1 MLKTNKLKEKL
12 NKGEPV
18 LGTWNTLA
26 SPLVTEVL
34 AESGLDFQIIDLE
47 HGPFIIDKLHLHI
60 TACENA
66 SSCTPLVRIPAK
78 EDWMA
83 LQALD
88 QGAHGV
94 VIPHIS
100 SGQEA
105 NDFIKSIK
113 YFPDGNRGFTPFS
126 KAGGFNNKNTSSYVN
141 SANDS
146 ILSVVIIESEEGL
159 NKLDEII
166 DIDGVDIIY
175 FGAFDLS
182 QALGCP
188 GDIKNKKVVNAIK
201 KGLEKVNLK
210 GKYAGGFVPQSK
222 DDVKWLLDIGMK
234 FITYEVDSSIIYS
247 KTKGISD
254 WFKDEVGGN

>member
-1 MLKTNKLKEKL
+1 MLKKNTLNAKLA
-12 NKGEPV
+12 KGDPV

-47 HGPFIIDKLHLHI
+47 HGPFILDKLHLHVN
-60 TACENA
+60 ACEN
-66 SSCTPLVRIPAK
+66 SSLCTPLVRIPSK
-78 EDWMA
+78 EDWMV

-100 SGQEA
+100 SRKEA
-105 NDFIKSIK
+105 ADFTSSIK
-113 YFPDGNRGFTPFS
+113 YHPIGNRGFTPFS
-126 KAGGFNNKNTSSYVN
+126 KAGGFNNKNTSSYVDN
-141 SANDS
+141 ANNS

-159 NKLDEII
+159 NNLDEIL
-166 DIDGVDIIY
+166 DVKEVDIVY

-188 GDIKNKKVVNAIK
+188 GEVKNKKVINSIKGGVDKVNA
-201 KGLEKVNLK
+201 K

-222 DDVKWLLDIGMK
+222 DDVKWLLDMDMK
-234 FITYEVDSSIIYS
+234 FITYEVDSSIIY
-247 KTKGISD
+247 THTRDVSD
-254 WFKDEVGGN
+254 WFKDEVGN